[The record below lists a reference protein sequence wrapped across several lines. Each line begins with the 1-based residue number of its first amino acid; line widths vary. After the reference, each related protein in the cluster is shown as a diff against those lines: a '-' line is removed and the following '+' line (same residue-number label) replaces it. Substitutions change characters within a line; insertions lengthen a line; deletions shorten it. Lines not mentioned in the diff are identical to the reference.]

1 MTGVFWDNI
10 IGNLETKINTLEKE
24 LEKDNN
30 KSMSEVC
37 FWMNSDKSLVID
49 ISQIVAVIKLER
61 PTNDGNRMCEYG
73 VYTSIEKDV
82 VFPIT
87 KNEHSSLIEA
97 LQETY
102 EYCEMV
108 DDEDD
113 EYIDAEENN
122 AEPVLFDNKIKW

>member
-49 ISQIVAVIKLER
+49 ISQIIALIKLER
-61 PTNDGNRMCEYG
+61 PTNCGNRVCEYG

-87 KNEHSSLIEA
+87 KSEHSSLIEA

-113 EYIDAEENN
+113 EDIEGEETNS
-122 AEPVLFDNKIKW
+122 EPILFDNKIKW